1 MSPGRGATRLVAL
14 VLGLVA
20 AALVARR
27 WLDVVEVRGQ
37 SMSPTLR
44 PGDRLL
50 VARLARAPM
59 PGEIVLAPD
68 PRAPR
73 RELVKRVAAVDG
85 SNVVL
90 RGDNPVAS
98 TDARTFGRLPP
109 SAVTGRVVL
118 RYWPRA
124 TRF

>member
-1 MSPGRGATRLVAL
+1 MTPGRDATRLVAL
-14 VLGLVA
+14 VLGLVVA
-20 AALVARR
+20 TVVARR
-27 WLDVVEVRGQ
+27 WLDVVAVRGQ

-50 VARLARAPM
+50 VARLARSPV

-68 PRAPR
+68 PRAPW
-73 RELVKRVAAVDG
+73 RELVKRVAGVDG

-98 TDARTFGRLPP
+98 TDARTFGSLPA
-109 SAVTGRVVL
+109 SAVRWRVVL
-118 RYWPRA
+118 RYWPRP